1 MQDKRW
7 VLVFPSQSL
16 VVNNAGWLQTAGRRA
31 GFFVFVFF
39 CVITAIQ
46 HHSSGQYFT
55 IKPSN
60 VRARGI
66 IHPRL
71 CLLHKAAAPM
81 QNLFNSPFAPI
92 KLKVAVGVS
101 VCPCIFFR
109 EEDLIALQVS
119 RWRSRPEKRLMGL
132 IAERESDE
140 RRSRLLAASVVL
152 LKDGAIRQK
161 PCCGSCRLD
170 K

>member
-1 MQDKRW
+1 MQVGCR
-7 VLVFPSQSL
+7 
-16 VVNNAGWLQTAGRRA
+16 LQGEEQAF
-31 GFFVFVFF
+31 FFV
-39 CVITAIQ
+39 CVITAIL

-55 IKPSN
+55 IKSSN
-60 VRARGI
+60 ACARGI
-66 IHPRL
+66 IHHRL
-71 CLLHKAAAPM
+71 CLLLHKAAVPM

-132 IAERESDE
+132 IAER
-140 RRSRLLAASVVL
+140 ASE
-152 LKDGAIRQK
+152 
-161 PCCGSCRLD
+161 
-170 K
+170 

>member
-1 MQDKRW
+1 MTSLLRIRCRIRDEDLFFQ
-7 VLVFPSQSL
+7 SESL

-31 GFFVFVFF
+31 GFFVFF

-46 HHSSGQYFT
+46 RHSSGQYFT
-55 IKPSN
+55 MKSSN
-60 VRARGI
+60 ACAGGI
-66 IHPRL
+66 IHHRL
-71 CLLHKAAAPM
+71 CLLLHKAAAPM

-132 IAERESDE
+132 IAER
-140 RRSRLLAASVVL
+140 ASE
-152 LKDGAIRQK
+152 
-161 PCCGSCRLD
+161 
-170 K
+170 